1 MSGRV
6 VQVLVRNGQ
15 TVQEGA
21 SLVIVEAM
29 KMETE
34 IRSPIAGQ
42 VKEVQ
47 VQPGMAIETGQLLLV
62 VEGVEIS
69 ALAKENLS
77 G

>member
-1 MSGRV
+1 
-6 VQVLVRNGQ
+6 VLVRNGQ

-21 SLVIVEAM
+21 GLVIIEAM

-34 IRSPIAGQ
+34 IRSPIPGQ

-62 VEGVEIS
+62 VEVS
-69 ALAKENLS
+69 
-77 G
+77 

>member
-6 VQVLVRNGQ
+6 VQVLVHSEQ
-15 TVQEGA
+15 AVQEGD

-34 IRSPIAGQ
+34 IRSPVSGL

-47 VQPGMAIETGQLLLV
+47 VQPGMAVETGQLLLV
-62 VEGVEIS
+62 VEGS
-69 ALAKENLS
+69 
-77 G
+77 